1 MKMGQETNEDYK
13 ALLKRFEEKVEI
25 QFERIEKLQKA
36 ILVNSLYDEIN
47 QKNWATKLNSDLQVV
62 IQYQYKD
69 YSMDRILAMIIK
81 RQKDIRPKEL
91 ISSLQVYIKPEE
103 RMVYYVINGIESEN
117 YRIALP
123 DGLPEYYKEGV

>member
-1 MKMGQETNEDYK
+1 MKMGQETNKDYK

-69 YSMDRILAMIIK
+69 YSMDRILAMIMK
-81 RQKDIRPKEL
+81 RQKVIRPKEL

>member
-1 MKMGQETNEDYK
+1 MKMGQETNKDYK

-36 ILVNSLYDEIN
+36 ILINSLYDEIN
-47 QKNWATKLNSDLQVV
+47 KKNWAAKLNSDLQVV

-69 YSMDRILAMIIK
+69 YSMDRILAMIMK
-81 RQKDIRPKEL
+81 RQKVIRPKEL

>member
-25 QFERIEKLQKA
+25 QFEKIEKLQKA
-36 ILVNSLYDEIN
+36 ILINSLYDEIN
-47 QKNWATKLNSDLQVV
+47 KKNWAAKLNSDLQVV

-91 ISSLQVYIKPEE
+91 ISSLRVYIKPEE
-103 RMVYYVINGIESEN
+103 RMVYYVVQFYTFCHRSS
-117 YRIALP
+117 LFMS
-123 DGLPEYYKEGV
+123 VS

>member
-1 MKMGQETNEDYK
+1 MEIGNEGNESYK
-13 ALLKRFEEKVEI
+13 VLLERFEEKVEI
-25 QFERIEKLQKA
+25 QFEKIEKLQKA
-36 ILVNSLYDEIN
+36 ILINSLYDEID

-69 YSMDRILAMIIK
+69 YSINHILAMIMK
-81 RQKDIRPKEL
+81 KQKIIRPQEL

-103 RMVYYVINGIESEN
+103 RMVYYVINSIESED

-123 DGLPEYYKEGV
+123 DGLSEGL

>member
-25 QFERIEKLQKA
+25 QFEKIEKLQKA

-47 QKNWATKLNSDLQVV
+47 KKNWAAKLNSDLQVV

>member
-1 MKMGQETNEDYK
+1 MKMGQEINEDYK
-13 ALLKRFEEKVEI
+13 ALLKRFEEKVEK
-25 QFERIEKLQKA
+25 QLERIEKLQKA

-47 QKNWATKLNSDLQVV
+47 QKNWTAKLNSDLQVV

-69 YSMDRILAMIIK
+69 YSMDRILAMIMK
-81 RQKDIRPKEL
+81 RQKVIRPKEL

>member
-25 QFERIEKLQKA
+25 QFEKIEKLQKA
-36 ILVNSLYDEIN
+36 ILINSLYDEIN
-47 QKNWATKLNSDLQVV
+47 KKNWAAKLNSDLQVV

-103 RMVYYVINGIESEN
+103 RMVYYVINGIESED

-123 DGLPEYYKEGV
+123 DGLPEDYNEGV